1 MKKYISY
8 LISIWLLTTI
18 LAACTDETTNFIVQ
32 DDQSVLTLQL
42 SSKTLATRAVIG
54 TEAGED
60 AWNENVIKS
69 VDCFFYP
76 NGKTN
81 EAAVFSATGLVVG
94 TAIGQATVS
103 IKIPN
108 DKIEALFGTGS
119 TCKAYAVVNRPA
131 ASALGTDTSIPGLKK
146 TIIEAEGFATQGSL
160 VTAQESFVM
169 DGEQEIS
176 LSSDRKT
183 VSGNIDLYRAASK
196 ISLFITKVEKT
207 ITDEAGNEWTS
218 QPDNM
223 KVFFHNGVKKA
234 HVDVSANGCAYTVQP
249 EDYFNFSLSGETR
262 GFTAVPVENGNT
274 EYYKHAPFYSY
285 SSDWN
290 NDEEH
295 EAYLTLVVPWKK
307 SGESEFKSCYYQVP
321 INVTNKKFERNNYY
335 KIKLSVG
342 ILGDFE
348 PDTSVELNPSY
359 IIVDWGSGE
368 VTADIKEYRYLV
380 VDKNYVVMD
389 NVNEVSIPFLT
400 SHEAEIVNVKV
411 TRPVLNPENAADMLI
426 TSGYTCEIRD
436 GEIYYY
442 KKLVNT
448 NREDYVP
455 YTITFTIKH
464 KDMLNI
470 KEDITIM
477 QYPALYVIA
486 DKNNGGNIVNDRN
499 TDPDDKG
506 YVYVYG
512 NQLYSGGDW
521 QVVRGCYDGGS
532 SSNKNPN
539 MYIINTSAFDSG
551 SSYIIGDARS
561 ETAVTGSSLGLS
573 NSYNRK
579 TLQYYYPTNT
589 EGNNAKNIIAP
600 KFRIASSYGKCGS
613 AISLSDAKKRCA
625 AYQEDGYPA
634 GRWRIPTT
642 AELKYIAQL
651 SSEKKIP
658 HLFSNEGYYWT
669 ATGRCRYYTNGTVSE
684 STDTNDSYV
693 RCVYDEW
700 YWTDTV
706 DKGTFTWGDRQ
717 R

>member
-8 LISIWLLTTI
+8 ISVWLMIIMFT
-18 LAACTDETTNFIVQ
+18 ACADETTNSIVQ
-32 DDQSVLTLQL
+32 DEQAVVTLQL
-42 SSKTLATRAVIG
+42 SGKTLATRAVIG

-69 VDCFFYP
+69 VDCFLYP
-76 NGKTN
+76 NGRTG
-81 EAAVFSATGLVVG
+81 EAAVFSVTGITVNAMG
-94 TAIGQATVS
+94 TATIA
-103 IKIPN
+103 IRIPN
-108 DKIEALFGTGS
+108 DKIEALFGMGN
-119 TCKAYAVVNRPA
+119 TCQAYVIANRPS
-131 ASALGTDTSIPGLKK
+131 ASALGTDTSLLGLKK
-146 TIIEAEGFATQGSL
+146 TVIEAEGFATQGST
-160 VTAQESFVM
+160 VTPQESFVM
-169 DGEQEIS
+169 DGEQVIT
-176 LSSDRKT
+176 LSADRKSIT
-183 VSGNIDLYRAASK
+183 GHVDLYRAASK
-196 ISLFITKVEKT
+196 ISLFITKVEET
-207 ITDEAGNEWTS
+207 VTDEAGNKWIS
-218 QPDNM
+218 QPGNM
-223 KVFFHNGVKKA
+223 RVFFHNGVKKA
-234 HVDVSANGCAYTVQP
+234 HVDVSADGCAYAVQA
-249 EDYFNFSLSGETR
+249 EDYFNFSLSGDTR
-262 GFTAVPVENGNT
+262 GFEAVTAEDGGT

-290 NDEEH
+290 TDKEH

-307 SGESEFKSCYYQVP
+307 DGETEFKPCYYQVP

-342 ILGDFE
+342 ILGDFD
-348 PDTSVELNPSY
+348 PDAPVELNPSY
-359 IIVDWGSGE
+359 IIVDWGNGE

-400 SHEAEIVNVKV
+400 SHEVEMVNVKV
-411 TRPVLNPENAADMLI
+411 TRPVLNPEDSDDLEI
-426 TSGYTCEIRD
+426 TSGYTCEIKN
-436 GEIYYY
+436 GQIYYY
-442 KKLVNT
+442 KRLVNT

-464 KDMLNI
+464 KDMPNI

-477 QYPALYVIA
+477 QYPALYVVA
-486 DKNNGGNIVNDRN
+486 DKNNGGNIVNDGDS
-499 TDPDDKG
+499 DPDDKG

-512 NQLYSGGDW
+512 NQLYSGSDW
-521 QVVRGCYDGGS
+521 QVVRGCYDGGA

-539 MYIINTSAFDSG
+539 MYVINTSAFDSD
-551 SSYIIGDARS
+551 SNYIIGDARS
-561 ETAVTGSSLGLS
+561 KIVVTGSSLGLS
-573 NSYNRK
+573 NSYNGK
-579 TLQYYYPTNT
+579 ILQYYYPTNT

-600 KFRIASSYGKCGS
+600 KFRIASSYGKCGD

-625 AYQEDGYPA
+625 AYQEYGYPA

-684 STDTNDSYV
+684 STLTSNSYV

-706 DKGTFTWGDRQ
+706 DKGTFTWGDKQ

>member
-8 LISIWLLTTI
+8 ISVWLMIIMFT
-18 LAACTDETTNFIVQ
+18 ACADETTNSIVQ
-32 DDQSVLTLQL
+32 DEQAVVTLQL
-42 SSKTLATRAVIG
+42 SGKTLATRAVIG

-69 VDCFFYP
+69 VDCFLYP
-76 NGKTN
+76 NGRTG
-81 EAAVFSATGLVVG
+81 EAAVFSVTGITVNATG
-94 TAIGQATVS
+94 TATIA
-103 IKIPN
+103 IRIPN
-108 DKIEALFGTGS
+108 DKIEALFGMGN
-119 TCKAYAVVNRPA
+119 TCQAYVIANRPS
-131 ASALGTDTSIPGLKK
+131 ASALGTDTSLLGLKK
-146 TIIEAEGFATQGSL
+146 TVIEAEGFATQGST
-160 VTAQESFVM
+160 VTPQESFVM
-169 DGEQEIS
+169 DGEQVIT
-176 LSSDRKT
+176 LSADRKSIT
-183 VSGNIDLYRAASK
+183 GHVDLYRAASK
-196 ISLFITKVEKT
+196 ISLFITKVEET
-207 ITDEAGNEWTS
+207 VIDEAGNKWIS
-218 QPDNM
+218 QPGNM
-223 KVFFHNGVKKA
+223 RVFFHNGVKKA
-234 HVDVSANGCAYTVQP
+234 HVDVSADGCAYAVQA
-249 EDYFNFSLSGETR
+249 EDYFNFSLSGDTR
-262 GFTAVPVENGNT
+262 GFEAVTAEDGGT

-290 NDEEH
+290 TDKEH

-307 SGESEFKSCYYQVP
+307 DGEMEFKPCYYQVP

-342 ILGDFE
+342 ILGDFD
-348 PDTSVELNPSY
+348 PDAPVELNPSY
-359 IIVDWGSGE
+359 IIVDWGNGE

-400 SHEAEIVNVKV
+400 SHEVEMVNVKV
-411 TRPVLNPENAADMLI
+411 TRPVLNPEDSDDLEI
-426 TSGYTCEIRD
+426 TSGYTCEIKN
-436 GEIYYY
+436 GQIYYY
-442 KKLVNT
+442 KRLVNT

-464 KDMLNI
+464 KDMPNI
-470 KEDITIM
+470 KEDIAIM
-477 QYPALYVIA
+477 QYPALYVVA
-486 DKNNGGNIVNDRN
+486 DKNNGGNIVNDKN
-499 TDPDDKG
+499 SDPDDKG

-512 NQLYSGGDW
+512 NQLFSGSDW

-539 MYIINTSAFDSG
+539 MYVINTSAFDSD
-551 SSYIIGDARS
+551 SNYIIGDARS
-561 ETAVTGSSLGLS
+561 KIAVTGSSLGLS
-573 NSYNRK
+573 NSYNGK
-579 TLQYYYPTNT
+579 ILQYYYPTNT

-613 AISLSDAKKRCA
+613 TISLSEAKKRCA
-625 AYQEDGYPA
+625 AYQEYGYPA

-651 SSEKKIP
+651 SSERKIP

-684 STDTNDSYV
+684 STSTSDSFV

-706 DKGTFTWGDRQ
+706 DKGTFTWGDKQ

>member
-8 LISIWLLTTI
+8 ISVWLMIIMFT
-18 LAACTDETTNFIVQ
+18 ACADETTNSIVQ
-32 DDQSVLTLQL
+32 DEQAVVTLQL
-42 SSKTLATRAVIG
+42 SGKTLATRAVIG

-69 VDCFFYP
+69 VDCFLYP
-76 NGKTN
+76 NGRTG
-81 EAAVFSATGLVVG
+81 EAAVFSVTGITVNATG
-94 TAIGQATVS
+94 TATIA
-103 IKIPN
+103 IRIPN
-108 DKIEALFGTGS
+108 DKIEALFGMGN
-119 TCKAYAVVNRPA
+119 TCQAYVIANRPS
-131 ASALGTDTSIPGLKK
+131 ASALGTDTSLLGLKK
-146 TIIEAEGFATQGSL
+146 TVIEAEGFATQGST
-160 VTAQESFVM
+160 VTPQESFVM
-169 DGEQEIS
+169 DGEQVIT
-176 LSSDRKT
+176 LSADRKSIT
-183 VSGNIDLYRAASK
+183 GHVDLYRAASK
-196 ISLFITKVEKT
+196 ISLFITKVEET
-207 ITDEAGNEWTS
+207 VIDEAGNKWIS
-218 QPDNM
+218 QPGNM
-223 KVFFHNGVKKA
+223 RVFFHNGVKKA
-234 HVDVSANGCAYTVQP
+234 HVDVSADGCAYAVQA
-249 EDYFNFSLSGETR
+249 EDYFNFSLSGDTR
-262 GFTAVPVENGNT
+262 GFEAVTAEDGGT

-290 NDEEH
+290 TDKEH

-307 SGESEFKSCYYQVP
+307 DGEMEFKPCYYQVP

-342 ILGDFE
+342 ILGDFD
-348 PDTSVELNPSY
+348 PDAPVELNPSY
-359 IIVDWGSGE
+359 IIVDWGNGE

-400 SHEAEIVNVKV
+400 SHEVEMVNVKV
-411 TRPVLNPENAADMLI
+411 TRPVLNPEDSDDLEI
-426 TSGYTCEIRD
+426 TSGYTCEIKN
-436 GEIYYY
+436 GQIYYY
-442 KKLVNT
+442 KRLVNT

-464 KDMLNI
+464 KDMPNI

-477 QYPALYVIA
+477 QYPALYVVA
-486 DKNNGGNIVNDRN
+486 DKNNGGNIVNDGDS
-499 TDPDDKG
+499 DPDDKG

-512 NQLYSGGDW
+512 NQLFSGSDW

-539 MYIINTSAFDSG
+539 MYVINTSAFDSD
-551 SSYIIGDARS
+551 SNYIIGDARS
-561 ETAVTGSSLGLS
+561 KIAVTGSSLGLS
-573 NSYNRK
+573 NSYNGK
-579 TLQYYYPTNT
+579 ILQYYYPTNT

-613 AISLSDAKKRCA
+613 TISLSEAKKRCA
-625 AYQEDGYPA
+625 AYQEYGYPA

-651 SSEKKIP
+651 SSERKIP

-684 STDTNDSYV
+684 STSTSDSFV

-706 DKGTFTWGDRQ
+706 DKGTFTWGDKQ